1 MSSIRHTTM
10 MFLSAIIATPAMAG
24 IEAVVRWDDVTWDEA
39 TGKGTMSVNWQ
50 SDLEQLAGFQFNVP
64 CQIDSI
70 EALECN
76 ENWSLNLISDVVIC
90 YCDTPSSYIQPGP
103 EEAGLIVLEFTAE
116 FGDEIFFDQ
125 PIFANDDADSID
137 LEYSAS
143 FRVGYP
149 ACPADVFPL
158 EEGDGI
164 VNIQEMLGVLGDWG
178 MTESIYDVNYDDIV
192 DVSDILEVLQ
202 SWGECG

>member
-1 MSSIRHTTM
+1 

-24 IEAVVRWDDVTWDEA
+24 IEAVVRWSDVTWDE
-39 TGKGTMSVNWQ
+39 TSGKGTMSVSWQ

-70 EALECN
+70 SALECN

-90 YCDTPSSYIQPGP
+90 YCDTSSSYIQPGS
-103 EEAGLIVLEFTAE
+103 EESGLIMLEFTAE
-116 FGDEIFFDQ
+116 FGDVIVFEQ
-125 PIFANDDADSID
+125 PIFANDDADAID
-137 LEYSAS
+137 LEYSDS

-158 EEGDGI
+158 GEGDG
-164 VNIQEMLGVLGDWG
+164 VVDIQEMLGALADWG
-178 MTESIYDVNYDDIV
+178 LSESVYDVNYDDTV
-192 DVSDILEVLQ
+192 DVSDILEILG
-202 SWGECG
+202 SWGECV